1 MPGSFLLATD
11 LDGTIIP
18 VDPRPGYAQEVAR
31 FSRAIR
37 TSGDGRL
44 AYVTGRHLSLALAGV
59 QEHGLPTPDWLVCDV
74 GTSIYAFQRD
84 EFALDEEYRQR
95 MRRLLRGMSA
105 AEFARPLQDVPALVP
120 QEDESQAEF
129 KRSYYVGKDADL
141 NHVLSL
147 LHGRLDRAGLD
158 CNFVVSED
166 PLTERGLLDLLPT
179 GVSKKSALDFLM
191 EKTRI
196 HPDRIAF
203 AGDSGNDLAA
213 LVGGFRGI
221 VVGNADEALKD
232 QIRRQAAKRGQLDR
246 VYFAESHLVTGVL
259 EGCRHFGIL
268 PLEHEKTP
276 VERDE

>member
-11 LDGTIIP
+11 LDGTVVP
-18 VDPRPGYAQEVAR
+18 VETRPGYSQEVAR
-31 FSRAIR
+31 FSTAIR
-37 TSGDGRL
+37 ENGDGRL
-44 AYVTGRHLSLALAGV
+44 AYVTGRHLPLALAGV
-59 QEHGLPTPDWLVCDV
+59 KEHGLPIPDWLVCDV
-74 GTSIYAFQRD
+74 GTSIYAFRRD

-95 MRRLLRGMSA
+95 MRRLFRGMTA

-120 QEDESQAEF
+120 QEDEKQAEF
-129 KRSYYVGKDADL
+129 KRSFYVGKDADL
-141 NHVLSL
+141 NQVLSL

-191 EKTRI
+191 EKTQI
-196 HPDRIAF
+196 SPDRIVF

-213 LVGGFRGI
+213 LVGGFQGV
-221 VVGNADEALKD
+221 VVGNADEALKE
-232 QIRRQAAKRGQLDR
+232 QIRREAAKRGRLDR
-246 VYFAESHLVTGVL
+246 VYFAESHLVAGVL

-268 PLEHEKTP
+268 PPEPGRTP